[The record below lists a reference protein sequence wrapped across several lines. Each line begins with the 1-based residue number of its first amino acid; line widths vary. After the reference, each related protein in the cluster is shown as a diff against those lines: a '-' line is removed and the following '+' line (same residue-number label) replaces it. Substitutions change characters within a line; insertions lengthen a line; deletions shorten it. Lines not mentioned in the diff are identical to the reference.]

1 MSEKQLIFSYQLD
14 KGVQKII
21 TLLPDTGKLTAI
33 HAANVIIKSNSL
45 LPHLINVAFSNQHPL
60 SLRAANTIEIIDSKK
75 PELINPYYKKI
86 INNFP
91 EYKIIGVKR
100 CFLKIFTRHTDN
112 NEELVCK
119 LIDFCFAFLSSPK
132 EPIAIK
138 AYSLQILYSISNKE
152 IELKKELISV
162 LLDQMEKNSTSF
174 YNFGN
179 QFLKKLLKETN
190 GLNC

>member
-1 MSEKQLIFSYQLD
+1 MD
-14 KGVQKII
+14 KII

-33 HAANVIIKSNSL
+33 HAANVIMKSNL
-45 LPHLINVAFSNQHPL
+45 LVTPLIDLAFSNQYPL

-75 PELINPYYKKI
+75 PELIKPYYKKI
-86 INNFP
+86 INGFP

-100 CFLKIFTRHTDN
+100 CLLKIFTRHTDIK
-112 NEELVCK
+112 EELVCK

-132 EPIAIK
+132 ESIAIK
-138 AYSLQILYSISNKE
+138 AYSLQILYAISNKE
-152 IELKKELISV
+152 DALKKELISV
-162 LLDQMEKNSTSF
+162 IFDQREKNSTSF

-190 GLNC
+190 GLSS